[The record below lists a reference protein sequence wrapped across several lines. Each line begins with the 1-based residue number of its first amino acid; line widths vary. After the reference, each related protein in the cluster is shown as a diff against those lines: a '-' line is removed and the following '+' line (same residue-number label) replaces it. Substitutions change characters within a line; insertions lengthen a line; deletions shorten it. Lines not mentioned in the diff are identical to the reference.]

1 MPATKP
7 IYLDHQSTT
16 PLHPDVLAAMLPYFI
31 EKAGNPSSQGHY
43 YGWEAAAAVKKARES
58 IAKAINAP
66 TESLIFT
73 SGATEANNLV
83 IKGIAE
89 AYFTQGRHLV
99 TVQTEHAA
107 VLAPC
112 RYLEQ
117 HGFSVTY
124 LPVQSDGL
132 VNLDQLTQALRED
145 TILVSVMAANNEI
158 GVLQPLAK
166 ISEICQAWGIF
177 LHTDAAQ
184 ALGKI
189 PLDVAALGVDF
200 MSLTA
205 HKLYGP
211 KGIGGLYIKPQ
222 APPLKL
228 IPQLHGGGQ
237 EGNLRSGTLP
247 TPQIVG
253 FAQAV
258 TLAHQSLETESV
270 RLSALREHLWQGL
283 ARLGCVIRNGHPTE
297 TLPGCLSVSFQ
308 GLDGAKLQ
316 TAIHHQLALSAGSA
330 CSSAKPDPSH
340 VLIALGRTVA
350 ECRATLRFGLGR
362 STTET
367 EIAQTLEIL
376 TAAIQTINQGHC
388 Y

>member
-1 MPATKP
+1 MPVTKP
-7 IYLDHQSTT
+7 IYLDHQATT
-16 PLHPDVLAAMLPYFI
+16 PLDPDVLTAMWPYFI
-31 EKAGNPSSQGHY
+31 EKAGNPSSQGHL
-43 YGWEAAAAVKKARES
+43 YGWEAAAAVKKARET
-58 IAKAINAP
+58 IASAINASP
-66 TESLIFT
+66 ESIIFT

-89 AYFTQGRHLV
+89 AYFAKGRHLV

-117 HGFSVTY
+117 HGFEITY
-124 LPVQSDGL
+124 LPVQADGL
-132 VNLDQLTQALRED
+132 VDLDQLTPALRED

-158 GVLQPLAK
+158 GVLQPIEK
-166 ISEICQAWGIF
+166 ISALCQSRGI
-177 LHTDAAQ
+177 LCHTDAAQ

-189 PLDVAALGVDF
+189 PLDVQALGVDF

-211 KGIGGLYIKPQ
+211 KGIGGLYRKPQ
-222 APPLKL
+222 TPPLKL

-237 EGNLRSGTLP
+237 EQNLRSGTLP

-258 TLAHQSLETESV
+258 TLAHQSLDTESV
-270 RLSALREHLWQGL
+270 RLAGLREKLWQGL
-283 ARLGCVIRNGHPTE
+283 EKMGDVIRNGHRTE
-297 TLPGCLSVSFQ
+297 TLPGCLNVSFW
-308 GLDGAKLQ
+308 GLDGAQLQ
-316 TAIHHQLALSAGSA
+316 TAIQGKIALSSGSA
-330 CSSAKPDPSH
+330 CSSAKPEPSH
-340 VLIALGRTVA
+340 VLVALGRTLA

-362 STTET
+362 STTEA
-367 EIAQTLEIL
+367 EIEQTLEIL
-376 TAAIQTINQGHC
+376 IKAIQRIRG
-388 Y
+388 